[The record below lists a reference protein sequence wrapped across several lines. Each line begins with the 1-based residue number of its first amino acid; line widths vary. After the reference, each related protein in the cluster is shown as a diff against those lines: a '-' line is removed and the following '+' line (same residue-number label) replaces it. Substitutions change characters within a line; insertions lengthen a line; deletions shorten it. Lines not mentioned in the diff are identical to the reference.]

1 MKKIIGLFLLI
12 CSVPLMGL
20 GLFTQRA
27 LQAGMPGNPVTEIR
41 PVKVFILAGQSNAVG
56 YNHIKEF
63 RGSGSFLTENS
74 ANLAKVMFWPG
85 SNARSGFE
93 NAWTKLQP
101 GVSEISP
108 GEPYKDGCF
117 GPEIGFALTVQKLL
131 PGDKIAIIKYAEGG
145 TGISRSRDYT
155 DYIPALKDFNDKGR
169 NWHPPVEGKEGGLL
183 YENLTNNIRKA
194 LESLNNQG
202 LKYEISGFLW
212 MQGEHEAGISKK
224 MAEDYGKLLSLFR
237 ESVRHDLNIK
247 KLPFIVGEINSHT
260 WAFAEIARKQQALAC
275 EKDPRSLL
283 IKTTDLSR
291 GSIGGA
297 AHFDAEGMMILGN
310 RFAQGMHTF
319 LYSKAIDP
327 NHPAISFRTLLE
339 ELTDRSAIAQWPSPE
354 FRSLQASSYNRA
366 SVAPDQPGWFAD
378 SDGVS
383 WIREEMNNGKK
394 EFVIMEHDGP
404 GCITRMWTPFFYY
417 GFNNRTGPNVKIY
430 LDGNKIPVIDE
441 NFIALLTGKGT
452 IHPPFTGYT
461 ARAGVCFLPIPF
473 SKSCKITL
481 DDKAFYNI
489 INYRAYQM
497 SQHVQ
502 TFSKDTYNKSAAL
515 LNAATELLSNPKPYT
530 EGWQKSIEKTIKP
543 NDSLMIPLPEGNHA
557 IRQITIRLNPKSGLQ
572 TLRST
577 ILKITFDGKQ
587 TVWCPVGD
595 FFCSPD
601 TINPFTT
608 KNLSVSKQGQMTC
621 NWVMPYSSGAQLTLI
636 NLQDHEVTLSVGL
649 NVGDYSW
656 NDHSMYFHTNWADVG
671 PLPGNHFFD
680 LNFINI
686 TGKGVLAGDALTV
699 LSPDIGWWGEG
710 DEKIFIDEI
719 DINRRF
725 PSHFGTGTEDYY
737 GWAGG
742 VNPTGKDTFS
752 IPIGSNVRIGN
763 SLNPKGYNI
772 CFRNRILDDIP
783 FNNRLV
789 FDMEAS
795 PGTDIRHYWNLLAYS
810 MVTYWYGMPDA
821 KSNRAPQRDRARQK
835 LISVSEIERMQ
846 QLLKDSVITLN
857 SEKLEKLIRDSD
869 PAKTHIQKFI
879 NQLNNPE
886 K

>member
-1 MKKIIGLFLLI
+1 MKKIIWVILLL
-12 CSVPLMGL
+12 CTTPLTGL
-20 GLFTQRA
+20 GLVNKRA
-27 LQAGMPGNPVTEIR
+27 PQTGTTDNPVTVNR

-56 YNHIKEF
+56 FNHIKELHN
-63 RGSGSFLTENS
+63 SKTFLSENS
-74 ANLAKVMFWPG
+74 ANFSKVMFWPG
-85 SNARSGFE
+85 SNARPGFE

-101 GVSEISP
+101 GVSGISI

-117 GPEIGFALTVQKLL
+117 GPEIGFALTLQKLL
-131 PGDKIAIIKYAEGG
+131 PGDKIGIIKYAEGA
-145 TGISRSRDYT
+145 TGIARSRDYS
-155 DYIPALKDFNDKGR
+155 DYIPALKDFDDKGR

-183 YENLTNNIRKA
+183 YNNLTENILKA
-194 LESLNNQG
+194 LKSLNNLG

-247 KLPFIVGEINSHT
+247 ELPFMVGEINSHT
-260 WAFAEIARKQQALAC
+260 WAFAEIARKQQTQAC
-275 EKDPRSLL
+275 ENDPRSLL
-283 IKTTDLSR
+283 IKTSDLSR

-297 AHFDAEGMMILGN
+297 AHFDAEGMMTLGN

-319 LYSKAIDP
+319 LYRKAIDP
-327 NHPAISFRTLLE
+327 KHPVISFRTLLE
-339 ELTDRSAIAQWPSPE
+339 ELGDRSAITQWPSPE
-354 FRSLQASSYNRA
+354 FRSLQASSYNRE
-366 SVAPDQPGWFAD
+366 SIAPDKPGWFAD

-383 WIREEMNNGKK
+383 WIREEMNIGKK

-430 LDGNKIPVIDE
+430 LDGNKIPIIDE

-452 IHPPFTGYT
+452 IHPPFASYT

-489 INYRAYQM
+489 INYRAYQN
-497 SQHVQ
+497 SESVE
-502 TFSKDTYNKSAAL
+502 TFSKDTYNKNTAL
-515 LNAATELLSNPKPYT
+515 LQTTTESLANPQPYT

-543 NDSLMIPLPEGNHA
+543 NDSLMIKLPEKNHA
-557 IRQITIRLNPKSGLQ
+557 IRQITIQFNPKSSLQ

-577 ILKITFDGKQ
+577 ILKIAFDGKQ

-608 KNLSVSKQGQMTC
+608 KNLSVSRQGLMTC
-621 NWVMPYSSGAQLTLI
+621 NWRMPYSSNAQLTLI
-636 NLQDHEVTLSVGL
+636 NLQKQEVTLSVGL

-656 NDHSMYFHTNWADVG
+656 NDQSMYFHTNWQDVG
-671 PLPGNHFFD
+671 SLPGNHFSD
-680 LNFINI
+680 LNFISI
-686 TGKGVLAGDALTV
+686 TGKGILAGDALTV
-699 LSPDIGWWGEG
+699 LSPGTGWWGEG
-710 DEKIFIDEI
+710 DEKIYIDEN
-719 DINRRF
+719 DIKRRF

-752 IPIGSNVRIGN
+752 MPFGSNVRIGN
-763 SLNPKGYNI
+763 PLNPKGYNI
-772 CFRNRILDDIP
+772 CLRNRILDDIP

-795 PGTDIRHYWNLLAYS
+795 PGTDIRNYWNLLAYS
-810 MVTYWYGMPDA
+810 MVTYWYGMPNS

-835 LISVSEIERMQ
+835 LISVSELERMQ
-846 QLLKDSVITLN
+846 QLLKDSVISN
-857 SEKLEKLIRDSD
+857 IKK
-869 PAKTHIQKFI
+869 
-879 NQLNNPE
+879 PE

>member
-12 CSVPLMGL
+12 CTLPLMGL
-20 GLFTQRA
+20 GLVTQRA
-27 LQAGMPGNPVTEIR
+27 LESGMPGNPVTENR

-56 YNHIKEF
+56 YNHIKEL
-63 RGSGSFLTENS
+63 RVSRSFLTENS
-74 ANLAKVMFWPG
+74 ANLANVMFWPG
-85 SNARSGFE
+85 SNARPGFE
-93 NAWTKLQP
+93 NVWTKLQP
-101 GVSEISP
+101 GISEISVK
-108 GEPYKDGCF
+108 EPYKDGCF
-117 GPEIGFALTVQKLL
+117 GPEIGFALTLQKLL

-145 TGISRSRDYT
+145 TGIARSLDYK
-155 DYIPALKDFNDKGR
+155 DYIPALKDFDDKGK
-169 NWHPPVEGKEGGLL
+169 NWHPPVDGKEGGLL
-183 YENLTNNIRKA
+183 YKNLTDNIRKA
-194 LESLNNQG
+194 LENLKYQG

-212 MQGEHEAGISKK
+212 MQGEHEAGISKT

-237 ESVRHDLNIK
+237 ESVRHDLKIK

-260 WAFAEIARKQQALAC
+260 WAFAGIARKQQTLAC
-275 EKDPRSLL
+275 EKDPGSLL

-291 GSIGGA
+291 GSVGGA
-297 AHFDAEGMMILGN
+297 AHFDADGMMILGN

-319 LYSKAIDP
+319 LYSQAIDP
-327 NHPAISFRTLLE
+327 KHPVISFVSLLE
-339 ELTDRSAIAQWPSPE
+339 ELTNTSAIAQWPSSE
-354 FRSLQASSYNRA
+354 HQSLQASSYNRA

-452 IHPPFTGYT
+452 IHPPFAGYT

-489 INYRAYQM
+489 INYRAYQK
-497 SQHVQ
+497 SEYVQ
-502 TFSKDTYNKSAAL
+502 TFSKDTYYKSAAL
-515 LNAATELLSNPKPYT
+515 LNAAAELFLNPKPYP

-543 NDSLMIPLPEGNHA
+543 NDSLMISLPEGNHA
-557 IRQITIRLNPKSGLQ
+557 LRQMTIRLNPKSGLQ
-572 TLRST
+572 SLRST

-608 KNLSVSKQGQMTC
+608 KNLSVSKEGQMTC
-621 NWVMPYSSGAQLTLI
+621 NWVMPYSSGAQLSLI
-636 NLQDHEVTLSVGL
+636 NLQDHDVTLSVGL

-656 NDHSMYFHTNWADVG
+656 NDQSMYFHANWTDVG
-671 PLPGNHFFD
+671 PLPGNHFLD
-680 LNFINI
+680 LNFISI

-699 LSPDIGWWGEG
+699 LSPGIGWWGEG
-710 DEKIFIDEI
+710 DEKIYLDGN
-719 DINRRF
+719 DVNRKF

-752 IPIGSNVRIGN
+752 MPFGSNVRIGN
-763 SLNPKGYNI
+763 PINPKGYNI
-772 CFRNRILDDIP
+772 CVRNRILDDIP

-795 PGTDIRHYWNLLAYS
+795 PGTDIRNHWNLLAYS

-821 KSNRAPQRDRARQK
+821 VSNRAPQHNRARQK
-835 LISVSEIERMQ
+835 LISVSEIERLQ
-846 QLLKDSVITLN
+846 QLLKDSVNPNLN
-857 SEKLEKLIRDSD
+857 K
-869 PAKTHIQKFI
+869 
-879 NQLNNPE
+879 PE